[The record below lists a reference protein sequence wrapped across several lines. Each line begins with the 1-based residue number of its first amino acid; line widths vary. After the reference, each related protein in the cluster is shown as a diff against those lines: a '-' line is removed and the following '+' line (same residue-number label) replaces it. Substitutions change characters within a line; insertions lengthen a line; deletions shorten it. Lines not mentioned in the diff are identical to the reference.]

1 MGVFDLHLSQPP
13 GETRDF
19 ALGLETVRSGA
30 ISANSACCTC
40 QWNWSMIVA
49 PYVGPWTSVL
59 TDPTL
64 DLQRESAVR
73 SISKD
78 RQHTKVQG
86 FRKAVVSV

>member
-1 MGVFDLHLSQPP
+1 
-13 GETRDF
+13 
-19 ALGLETVRSGA
+19 
-30 ISANSACCTC
+30 
-40 QWNWSMIVA
+40 MIVA